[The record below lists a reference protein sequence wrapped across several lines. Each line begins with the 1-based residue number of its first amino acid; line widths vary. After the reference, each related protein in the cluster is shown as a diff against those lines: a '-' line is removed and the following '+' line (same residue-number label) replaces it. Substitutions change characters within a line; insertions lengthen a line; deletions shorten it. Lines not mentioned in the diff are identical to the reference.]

1 LEAAF
6 VRYQGRAAEAARTGD
21 WATWAEQ
28 FTEDAEYIEH
38 HYGTMRGRDAI
49 REWITAT
56 MAEFPGNVMP
66 EFPTEWY
73 IVDDERG
80 WIVCQIWN
88 RMADPGDGSVHQA
101 YNLTVLH
108 YAGDDQW
115 SYEEDVYNPA
125 SFATMVQA
133 WIAAKRTAEG
143 RTA

>member
-21 WATWAEQ
+21 WATWSEQ
-28 FTEDAEYIEH
+28 FTEDAEYVEH

-49 REWITAT
+49 REWITTT

-66 EFPTEWY
+66 EFPTEWH

-80 WIVCQIWN
+80 WIVCQVWN

-115 SYEEDVYNPA
+115 SYEEDVYNPT
-125 SFATMVQA
+125 SFATMVQD
-133 WIAAKRTAEG
+133 WIAAKRAAEG
-143 RTA
+143 RTG